1 MVNLTKHTLQKLE
14 VLLGELGY
22 VIRYEKGNFNS
33 GYCIVEQRNI
43 IVINKF
49 FETEARASILMD
61 ILGTIRFDPAILGEK
76 SAKFYDKIREGKT
89 PTSAQEEGT
98 PVEGGS

>member
-43 IVINKF
+43 IVVNKF
-49 FETEARASILMD
+49 FETEARASVLLD
-61 ILGTIRFDPAILGEK
+61 ILGSLSFDPGILGEK
-76 SAKFYDKIREGKT
+76 SARFYEKIKEDKMPAASADG
-89 PTSAQEEGT
+89 TSAS
-98 PVEGGS
+98 GGS